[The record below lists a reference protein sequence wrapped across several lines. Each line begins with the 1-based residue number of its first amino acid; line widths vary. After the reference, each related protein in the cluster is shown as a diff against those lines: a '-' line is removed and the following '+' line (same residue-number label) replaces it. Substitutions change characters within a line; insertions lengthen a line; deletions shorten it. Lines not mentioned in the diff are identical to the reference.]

1 MRETYEDVPRGS
13 ALNERLRAALA
24 GRGLSY
30 EDVSR
35 HVGVDPKTVARWVT
49 DDGRIPH
56 RRHRFAIAAL
66 VRKNED
72 FLWPKLVDQTRASA
86 TSPDVEVMK
95 LYPTRGAV
103 PYPLWLSLFSDA
115 NERIDVLAYA
125 GLFLLDTHPELAHL
139 IASRARSG
147 VAVRLLLG
155 DPDSDAVR
163 RRGEEEGIGEGMA
176 QRCRLALRYLDPA
189 LSEPGVELRLHDTTL
204 YNSIYRGDDVA
215 LVNQHMYGAGAPAN
229 PVLHLQRVPGGQ
241 IFSAYEASFDRVWEG
256 AKPMVSSGG
265 RASVEGR

>member
-1 MRETYEDVPRGS
+1 
-13 ALNERLRAALA
+13 
-24 GRGLSY
+24 
-30 EDVSR
+30 
-35 HVGVDPKTVARWVT
+35 
-49 DDGRIPH
+49 
-56 RRHRFAIAAL
+56 
-66 VRKNED
+66 
-72 FLWPKLVDQTRASA
+72 
-86 TSPDVEVMK
+86 MK
-95 LYPTRGAV
+95 LYPSRGAV

-115 NERIDVLAYA
+115 KERIDVLAYA

-139 IASRARSG
+139 IAGRARSG

-176 QRCRLALRYLDPA
+176 QRCRLALRCLDPA
-189 LSEPGVELRLHDTTL
+189 LSDPRVELRLHETTL

-215 LVNQHMYGAGAPAN
+215 LVNQHMYGTGAPAN

-241 IFSAYEASFDRVWEG
+241 IFAAYEASYDRVWQG

-265 RASVEGR
+265 RASVGGR

>member
-1 MRETYEDVPRGS
+1 
-13 ALNERLRAALA
+13 
-24 GRGLSY
+24 
-30 EDVSR
+30 
-35 HVGVDPKTVARWVT
+35 
-49 DDGRIPH
+49 
-56 RRHRFAIAAL
+56 
-66 VRKNED
+66 
-72 FLWPKLVDQTRASA
+72 
-86 TSPDVEVMK
+86 MK

-115 NERIDVLAYA
+115 KERIDVLAYA

-163 RRGEEEGIGEGMA
+163 RRGEEEGIGEAME

-189 LSEPGVELRLHDTTL
+189 LNEPRVELRLHETTL

-215 LVNQHMYGAGAPAN
+215 LVNQHMYGTGAPAIAVN
-229 PVLHLQRVPGGQ
+229 ERIDTESGSYASHKGRDYDVMRVAIHSLHMRRQLSKRHGGHD
-241 IFSAYEASFDRVWEG
+241 AEG
-256 AKPMVSSGG
+256 LLERQA
-265 RASVEGR
+265 

>member
-1 MRETYEDVPRGS
+1 
-13 ALNERLRAALA
+13 
-24 GRGLSY
+24 
-30 EDVSR
+30 
-35 HVGVDPKTVARWVT
+35 
-49 DDGRIPH
+49 
-56 RRHRFAIAAL
+56 
-66 VRKNED
+66 
-72 FLWPKLVDQTRASA
+72 
-86 TSPDVEVMK
+86 MK

-115 NERIDVLAYA
+115 KERIDVLAYA
-125 GLFLLDTHPELAHL
+125 GLFLLDTHPELAQL
-139 IASRARSG
+139 IADRARSG

-155 DPDSDAVR
+155 DPDSDAVH

-176 QRCRLALRYLDPA
+176 ERCRLALRYLDPA
-189 LSEPGVELRLHDTTL
+189 LSDPRVELRLHDTTL

-241 IFSAYEASFDRVWEG
+241 IFSAYEASFDRVWQG
-256 AKPMVSSGG
+256 AKAVVSSST

>member
-1 MRETYEDVPRGS
+1 M
-13 ALNERLRAALA
+13 NERLRAALA
-24 GRGLSY
+24 GQGLSY
-30 EDVSR
+30 EDISR

-56 RRHRFAIAAL
+56 RRHRFAISTL

-72 FLWPKLVDQTRASA
+72 FLWPKLGEQARAAA
-86 TSPDVEVMK
+86 TSPEVEVMK

-115 NERIDVLAYA
+115 KERIDVLAYA
-125 GLFLLDTHPELAHL
+125 GLFLLDNHPELAHL
-139 IASRARSG
+139 IASRAQSG

-155 DPDSDAVR
+155 DPDSDAVH

-176 QRCRLALRYLDPA
+176 ERCRLALRYLDPA
-189 LSEPGVELRLHDTTL
+189 LSDPRVELRLHETTL